1 MSSDTE
7 LLRRHVEERA
17 EGPFTELVREHLNL
31 VYSAALREMNGD
43 GALAEDVS
51 QAVFTALAR
60 EAPRLVDHPSLAG
73 WLYITVRHL
82 VKSCCDRRTRSRRRQ

>member
-7 LLRRHVEERA
+7 LLRQYVEQRA

-43 GALAEDVS
+43 SALA
-51 QAVFTALAR
+51 
-60 EAPRLVDHPSLAG
+60 
-73 WLYITVRHL
+73 
-82 VKSCCDRRTRSRRRQ
+82 

>member
-1 MSSDTE
+1 MSNDTE
-7 LLRRHVEERA
+7 LLRRFVEERA

-51 QAVFTALAR
+51 QAVFTDLAR
-60 EAPRLVDHPSLAG
+60 KAPRLLGHH
-73 WLYITVRHL
+73 TVPWPL
-82 VKSCCDRRTRSRRRQ
+82 VPPLSVVP